1 MPIRAVIFDLGG
13 VLLRQMEERP
23 RTELAARYG
32 LSRTQLEALVFES
45 EQARRA
51 AVGELDV
58 TAVWE
63 PACAALGLTAATL
76 PEFQQQFWAGDRI
89 DMELVAFIRTLRG
102 PYHTALLSNAWSN
115 LRAILTGEW
124 RIADAFDELI
134 ISAEVRLAKPDPR
147 IYRLALERLAVT
159 PAETIFVDDMAEN
172 VAAARSVGLHAL
184 QFQGPAQTRAA
195 VQQLLQA
202 T

>member
-13 VLLRQMEERP
+13 VLLRQLDERP
-23 RTELAARYG
+23 RTALAARYG
-32 LSRTQLEALVFES
+32 LSRTQLEALVFDS

-76 PEFQQQFWAGDRI
+76 PEFQQQFWAGDQV
-89 DMELVAFIRTLRG
+89 DMELIAFVRTLRG
-102 PYHTALLSNAWSN
+102 PYRTALLSNAWSN
-115 LRAILTGEW
+115 LRAILTDEW
-124 RIADAFDELI
+124 RVADAFDELI
-134 ISAEVRLAKPDPR
+134 ISAEVQLAKPDPR
-147 IYRLALERLAVT
+147 IYRLALERLAVA
-159 PAETIFVDDMAEN
+159 PAEAVFVDDMAEN
-172 VAAARSVGLHAL
+172 VAAAQTVGLHAL
-184 QFQGPAQTRAA
+184 QFQDPAQTRAA